1 VIAVWQDLRY
11 AARLLLKDR
20 WFTAVAAIAL
30 ALGIGVNATVFTLVN
45 ATLIRGLPFDRPDEI
60 MSLGTRDA
68 RGRPGGVSLLDF
80 QDWRAARSFSSF
92 SVFIGGPMSLSDPG
106 RPAEQVS
113 GTFVSA
119 ELFPLIGQRPA
130 LGRSFEPDD
139 DRVGAATVALIGDA
153 LWKSHYGGDPS
164 IVGRTIRANDE
175 LATVVGIMPP
185 DMQFPFNTEIWMPL
199 SQIAPEVRAAKR
211 NLRSFQAIGRLA
223 PGVTPAQAASEVENI
238 AAELA
243 RRYPDT
249 NKEIR
254 ANVVPYAERVA
265 GPQLRLLFL
274 SLMGAVGFVLLIACA
289 NVANLLLA
297 RASRRSREIAVRVSL
312 GATRPRIIRQLLVE
326 SVLLA
331 FMGGVLGLGIARIGI
346 MGLDAVLTTSVGK
359 PYWMK
364 FTMDPIVFVFL
375 AAICLG
381 TGLLFGLAPA
391 LHVSKTDVNEVLKEG
406 GRSGTGGV
414 SARRWTSALIVV
426 EVALTLVLLAGAG
439 FMMRSFM
446 ALYHADL
453 GIDTS
458 HLLTMRLALPIT
470 KYANRDTRTALFDRL
485 EERLR
490 GISTIQASGVTSNP
504 PMFGGA
510 ERQLTIDGRPT
521 QAGELPP
528 EVTVVNT
535 TNGYLDTLGVHI
547 VRGRAFDAA
556 DGTPG
561 HEDAIVNERFVSMH
575 FPDGDPLGRHIRL
588 VDSHPPRV
596 YDAAPPLDLTI
607 VGVVPTVRQR
617 DFTEPEP
624 DPVVFIPMRA
634 DPQRY
639 VVLVVRTPSDPGSV
653 APLVRDVMRALD
665 QDLPLTDIQTMDGL
679 LAQLRWP
686 LRTFGSMFAIFAA
699 IALVLSAV
707 GLYAVTMYSVS
718 QRTAEI
724 GIRMAIG
731 AQGRDVLW
739 LVLRRSLGQLAIGLP
754 IGVAGAFAVGRL
766 LQSLLVRTSA
776 RDPVTIG
783 SIVALM
789 IVVSVTACYV
799 PARRAMRLDPIA
811 ALRYE

>member
-1 VIAVWQDLRY
+1 MIAVWQDLRY

-254 ANVVPYAERVA
+254 PNVVPYAERVA

-297 RASRRSREIAVRVSL
+297 RASRRNHR
-312 GATRPRIIRQLLVE
+312 
-326 SVLLA
+326 
-331 FMGGVLGLGIARIGI
+331 ARSPCG
-346 MGLDAVLTTSVGK
+346 
-359 PYWMK
+359 
-364 FTMDPIVFVFL
+364 F
-375 AAICLG
+375 
-381 TGLLFGLAPA
+381 
-391 LHVSKTDVNEVLKEG
+391 
-406 GRSGTGGV
+406 R
-414 SARRWTSALIVV
+414 SARRAPGSSASCSSKACCSHSWAVSSVSALR
-426 EVALTLVLLAGAG
+426 ASASWG
-439 FMMRSFM
+439 S
-446 ALYHADL
+446 
-453 GIDTS
+453 
-458 HLLTMRLALPIT
+458 
-470 KYANRDTRTALFDRL
+470 TR
-485 EERLR
+485 
-490 GISTIQASGVTSNP
+490 
-504 PMFGGA
+504 
-510 ERQLTIDGRPT
+510 
-521 QAGELPP
+521 
-528 EVTVVNT
+528 
-535 TNGYLDTLGVHI
+535 
-547 VRGRAFDAA
+547 
-556 DGTPG
+556 
-561 HEDAIVNERFVSMH
+561 
-575 FPDGDPLGRHIRL
+575 
-588 VDSHPPRV
+588 
-596 YDAAPPLDLTI
+596 
-607 VGVVPTVRQR
+607 
-617 DFTEPEP
+617 
-624 DPVVFIPMRA
+624 
-634 DPQRY
+634 
-639 VVLVVRTPSDPGSV
+639 
-653 APLVRDVMRALD
+653 
-665 QDLPLTDIQTMDGL
+665 
-679 LAQLRWP
+679 
-686 LRTFGSMFAIFAA
+686 
-699 IALVLSAV
+699 
-707 GLYAVTMYSVS
+707 
-718 QRTAEI
+718 
-724 GIRMAIG
+724 
-731 AQGRDVLW
+731 
-739 LVLRRSLGQLAIGLP
+739 
-754 IGVAGAFAVGRL
+754 
-766 LQSLLVRTSA
+766 
-776 RDPVTIG
+776 
-783 SIVALM
+783 
-789 IVVSVTACYV
+789 C
-799 PARRAMRLDPIA
+799 
-811 ALRYE
+811 